1 MRLLATRLAVGQSIE
16 RQFVSI
22 KSAPI
27 NVMINWFSKAS
38 SGIHELLKLFALKK
52 DFTARELR
60 DAYFDAA
67 KRCHPDTQKQSST
80 KAHSA
85 APINEDA
92 QKAASSNL
100 FLEITEA
107 YEALQE
113 FAASGRKVNS
123 ASSIIDEKDLIIK
136 SEEQYYREAVKETLG
151 IDADIL
157 EESKRCPMFRLW
169 LKGGSH
175 MAFHYNI
182 FLMRHGGLA
191 RMLPE
196 KQVGKISEGTSTRR
210 RRKR

>member
-16 RQFVSI
+16 RQFI

-27 NVMINWFSKAS
+27 NVMINWFSKPS

-80 KAHSA
+80 KTHSA
-85 APINEDA
+85 APIDEDA

-100 FLEITEA
+100 FLEITES

-113 FAASGRKVNS
+113 FAASGRKVDS
-123 ASSIIDEKDLIIK
+123 ASSIIDEKNLIIK
-136 SEEQYYREAVKETLG
+136 SEEQDYREAVKETLG

-191 RMLPE
+191 QMLPE
-196 KQVGKISEGTSTRR
+196 KQVGKITEGTSTRR